1 MRQSLRNTWI
11 TSILFLLLG
20 CATPQPTMTTQ
31 PIKWLDPD
39 TRPIQEPRKIDQNLI
54 WDILY
59 LTFFNELAKPLDI
72 GWTSRRL
79 GNIVGI
85 VPPREADNVN
95 ALDEVPNSSWYT
107 NRHFLNPLEPNQ
119 LIHGPGDAH
128 PDTTGKWEVIRG
140 KFEGLAPGL
149 TIKDAIGNVYFVK
162 FEAKGNDELAST
174 ADVVSSKIL
183 YAAGYNVPRNS
194 AVYFKSNWLTV
205 GANVPYPDGQGGK
218 RAMTQTDLDNLIATI
233 ASRED
238 GNIRCLAS
246 KLIEG
251 KPIGIFNF
259 QDRRSTDAN
268 DRVEHQHRRELR
280 GLRVISSWINDVD
293 RRAANTLN
301 MFVKDQNGHGYVK
314 HYLID
319 MGASLGSSSIR
330 PRTPKSGNEYFVDL
344 RQIIP
349 STLGLGLY
357 HKEWEEPLPMKY
369 SSIGYL
375 ESEVFSPSR
384 WVTNYPNPAFQR
396 CTARDGYWGAKIV
409 MSFTN
414 TNIETLVKSG
424 QLSNPDAEK
433 ELVRLLK
440 ERRDKIGRYW
450 FSKINPLDHFWID
463 REGLHFEDLAVK
475 GNLAQVNQTTYT
487 YRTLNNNGAPI
498 GQNQKASATRIPI
511 PSSLTK
517 KQYHSIEIRT
527 QRPDASPKPTRVFFY
542 KWDDGRYQIVK
553 IERDT

>member
-1 MRQSLRNTWI
+1 LK
-11 TSILFLLLG
+11 
-20 CATPQPTMTTQ
+20 P
-31 PIKWLDPD
+31 K
-39 TRPIQEPRKIDQNLI
+39 EIDQNLI
-54 WDILY
+54 WDIFD
-59 LTFFNELAKPLDI
+59 LTFFNELGKTLDV
-72 GWTSRRL
+72 GWTSRRI
-79 GNIVGI
+79 GNITGLA
-85 VPPREADNVN
+85 PDREADNVN

-107 NRHFLNPLEPNQ
+107 NRHFLNTLGPKQ
-119 LIHGPGDAH
+119 LRRGPGTAH
-128 PDTTGKWEVIRG
+128 PDTTGRWEVIRG

-149 TIKDAIGNVYFVK
+149 TIKDVAGDVYFIK
-162 FEAKGNDELAST
+162 FEARGNDELAST

-194 AVYFKSNWLTV
+194 AVYLSPDWLTV
-205 GANVPYPDGQGGK
+205 GKNVPYPDGQGGTRK
-218 RAMTQTDLDNLIATI
+218 MAQADLDEQIAEI
-233 ASRED
+233 AVQED
-238 GNIRCLAS
+238 GRIRCLAS

-251 KPIGIFNF
+251 TPIGIFNF
-259 QDRRSTDAN
+259 QDRRKDDAN

-301 MFVKDQNGHGYVK
+301 MFVKDQNGAGYVK

-349 STLGLGLY
+349 STLALGLY
-357 HKEWEEPLPMKY
+357 HKDWEEALPMKHP
-369 SSIGYL
+369 SIGYL
-375 ESEVFSPSR
+375 ESDVFTPAR

-409 MSFTN
+409 MAFTDAD
-414 TNIETLVKSG
+414 IDAVVKSG
-424 QLSNPDAEK
+424 QLSSPDAER

-450 FSKINPLDHFWID
+450 FARINPLDHFWVD

-475 GNLAQVNQTTYT
+475 GGLAQTDQSTYT
-487 YRTLNNNGAPI
+487 YNIQDLNGPSANQTLSTNVPH
-498 GQNQKASATRIPI
+498 IPI
-511 PSSLTK
+511 AHTLASK
-517 KQYHSIEIRT
+517 HYHRIEIRT
-527 QRPDASPKPTRVFFY
+527 QRPGISSKPIHIFFY
-542 KWDDGRYQIVK
+542 KWDDNRYQIVK
-553 IERDT
+553 IERDA